1 MTYRT
6 QDLDIEEKT
15 LPEAVREVLRRL
27 PEAQFRVRLTLVQ
40 KAAARAITR
49 LREIE
54 LSRIEELASSG
65 EGSDLALWEQVAP
78 AVGASIGDV
87 NGLLAAIDEQFP
99 PGEQSEEED
108 DFDLAFGGDDLGSS
122 SAAHDVP
129 TTFEE
134 KVVAAEQNIQG
145 LAQAL
150 RSEVGRFGQRV
161 RNPSVVADRW
171 NLLIDL
177 QEFRGK
183 CRAAIG
189 ELVFSSCSAFEDIDR
204 ASVVPEYLDDVE
216 EGLRLRQAWIT
227 LTRAIGPLNA
237 RLQIAGPEQQ
247 RTLLLAVQR
256 ELDHFRSSVGYAN
269 MRAGDKR
276 FVIQFAEDL
285 REAFEKNILGKQA
298 QTLVEGFA
306 KFLDSMAVLNR
317 REVLMNHDREAF
329 AECGILLEQASG
341 HLAVNNSKS
350 ARSDIAAAL
359 QVATRLYGRDRYLDD
374 HLVLRMRWPAETLVS
389 SSIGPAIDEL
399 RMCLAESGSHAPG
412 TIF

>member
-1 MTYRT
+1 MDT
-6 QDLDIEEKT
+6 EEKT
-15 LPEAVREVLRRL
+15 LPEAVRDVLRRL

-54 LSRIEELASSG
+54 LARIEQLVTSG

-87 NGLLAAIDEQFP
+87 NGLLLAIDEQFP
-99 PGEQSEEED
+99 ADEQPEEED
-108 DFDLAFGGDDLGSS
+108 DFDLAFGGGDEVSS
-122 SAAHDVP
+122 PHAHDVP

-134 KVVAAEQNIQG
+134 KVVAAERNIQG

-189 ELVFSSCSAFEDIDR
+189 ELVYSSCNAFEDIPR
-204 ASVVPEYLDDVE
+204 AGVVPEYLDDVE
-216 EGLRLRQAWIT
+216 EGLQLRQGWMT

-247 RTLLLAVQR
+247 RALLLAVQR
-256 ELDHFRSSVGYAN
+256 ELDHFRSSVGYLN

-276 FVIQFAEDL
+276 FVIQFAEELQD
-285 REAFEKNILGKQA
+285 AFDKNLLGKHS

-329 AECGILLEQASG
+329 AECGILLEQANG
-341 HLAVNNSKS
+341 HLGQNDFPAACSNLT
-350 ARSDIAAAL
+350 AAL
-359 QVATRLYGRDRYLDD
+359 RVATRLYGRDRHLDD
-374 HLVLRMRWPAETLVS
+374 HLVLRTRWPAESL
-389 SSIGPAIDEL
+389 IPGAIPAAIDEL
-399 RMCLAESGSHAPG
+399 RTCLAESGNHAPG

>member
-1 MTYRT
+1 M
-6 QDLDIEEKT
+6 
-15 LPEAVREVLRRL
+15 
-27 PEAQFRVRLTLVQ
+27 Q
-40 KAAARAITR
+40 KAAARAISR

-54 LSRIEELASSG
+54 LARIEELASTG

-87 NGLLAAIDEQFP
+87 NGLLLAIDEQFP
-99 PGEQSEEED
+99 FDDALEDED
-108 DFDLAFGGDDLGSS
+108 DFDLAFGGGDGTD
-122 SAAHDVP
+122 APAQNVP

-134 KVVAAEQNIQG
+134 KAAAAERHIQG
-145 LAQAL
+145 LAQAI
-150 RSEVGRFGQRV
+150 RRDVGRFGQRV

-189 ELVFSSCSAFEDIDR
+189 ELVYSSCSVFEDISR

-216 EGLRLRQAWIT
+216 EALQLRQAWMT

-237 RLQIAGPEQQ
+237 RLQLAGPEQQ
-247 RTLLLAVQR
+247 RPLLLAVQR
-256 ELDHFRSSVGYAN
+256 ELEHFRASVGYAS

-276 FVIQFAEDL
+276 FVIKFFDDL
-285 REAFEKNILGKQA
+285 KAASDNNMLGKQA

-317 REVLMNHDREAF
+317 REVLMNHDRESF
-329 AECGILLEQASG
+329 AACGILLEQASA
-341 HLAVNNSKS
+341 HLLTGDIPS
-350 ARSDIAAAL
+350 ARSSLASALKVAA
-359 QVATRLYGRDRYLDD
+359 RLYGRDRYLDD
-374 HLVLRMRWPAETLVS
+374 HLILRMRWPAETLVPS
-389 SSIGPAIDEL
+389 AIQPAIDEL
-399 RMCLAESGSHAPG
+399 RTYLVESGNHAPG